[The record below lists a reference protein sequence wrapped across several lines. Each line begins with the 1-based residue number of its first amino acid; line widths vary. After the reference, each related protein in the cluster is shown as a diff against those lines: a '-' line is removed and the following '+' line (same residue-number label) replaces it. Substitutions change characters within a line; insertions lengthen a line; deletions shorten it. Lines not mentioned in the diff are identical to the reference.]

1 MSRAPAALGLAT
13 RLARREVCR
22 RPWRTLLIA
31 LLVALPVA
39 GTVAATVLAR
49 TEKLSA
55 AESWRLESGNAD
67 AVKGGGGQEP
77 DSAVALPPGTQ
88 TVTDHFA
95 HFQLLRT
102 PAGDRS
108 RVYVSDLAAAEPMV
122 ADIVTLEDGKLPSA
136 EGEVLLS
143 RSVARDLEVQI
154 GDSIEL
160 DRPTTRTVVVTGIG
174 HMSADLGQRLV
185 LVAPGSD
192 LLGAPER
199 FRQSTTY
206 LEAPA
211 SLTSSERDAWAQ
223 TVRES
228 GYALSPVTFPHLQIA
243 QASSANAAVRWIW
256 VIGGL
261 VLTVACIVIG
271 SAFASGARRQLAT
284 LGQLAANGAGP
295 RVLRRTLLLQGTWT
309 GLVGSVS
316 GLGLGLV
323 VLAVLNPYRDNLF
336 NREASAYLLRPLDL
350 IPIVVMGT
358 LATTLAA
365 LVPARTTSRVPVLA
379 ALAGRRPLGR
389 VPRRLTVAGLV
400 AIASGLALLGVAVL
414 GSTGKDASGSGS
426 AWTASAVIGGIA
438 ILLGASA
445 VAPGLVGLLEPLAS
459 RLQGPWRFAARSLV
473 RQRTRTGGVV
483 AAVCATSALAV
494 MASSLA
500 LGSIAGDNAQHSN
513 ARDNELQLISERVTS
528 VVTIGNRRQVRA
540 ATPVEVPADL
550 ITSLQEAMP
559 SLRVIPTTVVTS
571 ETTLAKPQAENEPR
585 PKEAPPSLATRPPA
599 IADTSTLEAYK
610 LNESA
615 LRTLRENG
623 AVVIDDAMGRDD
635 ELPTSV
641 VLGGR
646 TIELTK
652 VSAEDIGLLRRILI
666 TPELATELHLTTAP
680 GPVILRAPKALTT
693 HELDLLRE
701 IGDDYT
707 FATSTP
713 APDGT
718 FVNTGFAII
727 ETSGAP
733 PAFVLEAILS
743 GVALVFALF
752 VIAVSLALAAAE
764 TRDERDVLAVVGA
777 APATMRRTS
786 AHKAVLLALFGG
798 ALAIPV
804 GFLPVIV
811 FVASDRSSTP
821 FLIFP
826 WRTVGML
833 LVVVPVLIGLM
844 TSGAS
849 ALALRLKPVRVSTM
863 TFD

>member
-108 RVYVSDLAAAEPMV
+108 RVYISDLAAAEPMV

-223 TVRES
+223 AVRES
-228 GYALSPVTFPHLQIA
+228 GYALSPTTFPHLQIA

-309 GLVGSVS
+309 GLVGSVG

-323 VLAVLNPYRDNLF
+323 ALAVLNPYRDNLF
-336 NREASAYLLRPLDL
+336 NREATAYLMRPVDL

-389 VPRRLTVAGLV
+389 VPRRLTVAGFV
-400 AIASGLALLGVAVL
+400 AIACGLALLCVAVL
-414 GSTGKDASGSGS
+414 GSTGKGSSGGD

-483 AAVCATSALAV
+483 SAVCATSALAV
-494 MASSLA
+494 MASALA
-500 LGSIAGDNAQHSN
+500 LGSIAGDNAQHSS

-599 IADTSTLEAYK
+599 IADTTTLEAYK
-610 LNESA
+610 LDESA

-623 AVVIDDAMGRDD
+623 AVVIDDGMGRDD
-635 ELPTSV
+635 VLPTSV

-652 VSAEDIGLLRRILI
+652 VTADDIGLLRRILI
-666 TPELATELHLTTAP
+666 TPELAAELNLTSAP
-680 GPVILRAPKALTT
+680 GPVILRAPKSLTT

-707 FATSTP
+707 FATSVP
-713 APDGT
+713 AADGT
-718 FVNTGFAII
+718 FVNTGFAIM

-786 AHKAVLLALFGG
+786 AHKAVLLALFGA